1 MSFSPEQMKK
11 YSRYVVEEVIRRGI
25 KSGTLPISKAQI
37 LKILVHNWKKIVDT
51 FKSAFS
57 AQIQADAVAAAA
69 NSNEFAGYM

>member
-1 MSFSPEQMKK
+1 MGFSPEQMKK

-37 LKILVHNWKKIVDT
+37 LKILVPNWKKIVDT

-57 AQIQADAVAAAA
+57 AQIQADKVAAAA